1 MKNCIGEN
9 IRKYRKFKGFTQEEL
24 AQELGVTSQ
33 AVSRW
38 EASAGM
44 PDISLIVPLAQNL
57 GVTTDAL
64 FGMEDMVYDQLA
76 IDRVKEHMK
85 SLLDENNKPQSLVA
99 MCDYLKGEM
108 EDNPTCYELF
118 ALYIEKIAGISM
130 YVDFNGFLK
139 EEGDRWEKLRGD
151 GVKKAIIVMKH
162 AKNRDLIDRA
172 HWALAWIYIHEKDYD
187 KAREH
192 IEALPSV
199 KSNRLQENIY
209 SKLVLFEGG
218 FAKGMERT
226 KETIEK
232 EFAHYTKAILS
243 KIYYDF
249 ESYAYFADKESA
261 VAFGEWSLGVM
272 QALFARESLR
282 ADMAGHLGEWCFF
295 MTLTYLRAGDADG
308 AIRAYDRV
316 KEYVTPEQREKL
328 LDKVQ
333 GKCAEEVYRAF
344 EAGIYR

>member
-1 MKNCIGEN
+1 MKNCISEN
-9 IRKYRKFKGFTQEEL
+9 IRKYRKLKGFTQEEL

-38 EASAGM
+38 EAGAGM
-44 PDISLIVPLAQNL
+44 PDISLIVPIAQNL

-64 FGMEDMVYDQLA
+64 FGMEDIVYDQLA
-76 IDRVKEHMK
+76 IDKVKAHLK
-85 SLLDENNKPQSLVA
+85 SLSDECNKPQSMVI
-99 MCDYLKGEM
+99 MCDYLKGEI

-130 YVDFNGFLK
+130 YVDFDGFLK
-139 EEGDRWEKLRGD
+139 DEGDKWEKLRED
-151 GVKKAIIVMKH
+151 AVKKAVIVMKH

-172 HWALAWIYIHEKDYD
+172 HWALAWIYIHDKDYD

-199 KSNRLQENIY
+199 RSNRLQENIY

-218 FAKGMERT
+218 FEKGMERT

-232 EFAHYTKAILS
+232 EFAHYTKALLS

-261 VAFGEWSLGVM
+261 VSFGEWSLGVM

-282 ADMAGHLGEWCFF
+282 ADMEGHLGEWCFF
-295 MTLTYLRAGDADG
+295 MALTCLRAGDAEG
-308 AIRAYDRV
+308 AIRAYDEV
-316 KEYVTPEQREKL
+316 KAYVTPSREKIL
-328 LDKVQ
+328 GKVK
-333 GKCAEEVYRAF
+333 GKCTEEVYCAF